1 MISGNLRM
9 TGSDHRRMGL
19 LRRASWVA
27 VGLVLFTAPPA
38 FAHALNGA
46 SPTNYRTRILS
57 VDPETPGIEIKV
69 VEAGNRLLLTN
80 DTSNEVLV
88 LGYAQE
94 PYLRVGPQ
102 GVFENL
108 RSPATYTNRS
118 RLPTAELPAK
128 ASKDPNTPPEWRKA
142 SGANNFR
149 WHDHRVHYMGL
160 QPPGPVKADP
170 GNEHVIIPAW
180 EVPLV
185 LGQDKILVKGDL
197 KWVPGP
203 SSLPWLAIALVSG
216 LVLAGLVLG
225 AGARRPGLARGVLLT
240 TLALLIALDVFRLA
254 GLASNVGSSLTKAA
268 GNNLPA
274 VAAWILAVVAGVFI
288 LRDDARL
295 GPALSAG
302 TGALFALSAFGDIKV
317 LSSSQL
323 ATDAPLWLTRLS
335 VAMGLGLGVGLL
347 VVAFAPLLTPPATVR
362 APEPPHEPV
371 GSTSP

>member
-1 MISGNLRM
+1 
-9 TGSDHRRMGL
+9 MGL
-19 LRRASWVA
+19 FRRASWTA
-27 VGLVLFTAPPA
+27 LGLFLLTAPPA

-46 SPTNYRTRILS
+46 SPSNYRTRILS
-57 VDPETPGIEIKV
+57 VDPETPGIDIKV

-80 DTSNEVLV
+80 QTTNEVLV

-128 ASKDPNTPPEWRKA
+128 ASKDPNTPPEWKKA
-142 SGANNFR
+142 SAANNFR

-160 QPPGPVKADP
+160 QPPGPVKADS
-170 GNEHVIIPAW
+170 GSEHVIIPAW

-185 LGQDKILVKGDL
+185 LGQEKILVKGDL
-197 KWVPGP
+197 RWIPGP

-216 LVLAGLVLG
+216 LALAGLVLG
-225 AGARRPGLARGVLLT
+225 AGARRPSLARAVLLT
-240 TLALLIALDVFRLA
+240 TLVLLIALDVFRLA
-254 GLASNVGSSLTKAA
+254 GLASNVASSLVKAA

-274 VAAWILAVVAGVFI
+274 VAAWVLAVVAGVFI
-288 LRDDARL
+288 LRNDARL

-335 VAMGLGLGVGLL
+335 VAAGLGLGVGLL
-347 VVAFAPLLTPPATVR
+347 VVAFVPLLTPPAAVR
-362 APEPPHEPV
+362 APEPPNQPV
-371 GSTSP
+371 PVE